1 MKQKIL
7 WLITAAII
15 ATVIFLSCRKEFSCE
30 ECLEANKPP
39 VAIAGPDQVITL
51 PTNSILLNGSASNDP
66 DGIIH
71 KWHWEKIQG
80 SSYFTIHAPVD
91 STTLIKDLVAGTYQ
105 FQLTV
110 TDNAGLSAKDT
121 VLVMV
126 KAAVQSPINHPPV
139 ANAGAD
145 TSIYLPANIAQLNGS
160 KSADPDNNIATYHW
174 VKIAGPASAN
184 ISNSNAMLTQVT
196 NLVQGTYQFQ
206 LTVTDSAGLFSKDTV
221 EVMIPAIITPPQAC
235 TDCKIVFVSA
245 RDGNAEIY
253 SCNADGSNIRRLTN
267 DAGIDEEP
275 AWSPDGTKIAFIS
288 NRTGYFSIYIMNA
301 DGSNPVR
308 KTSGE
313 NFPEAPSWSPDGTKI
328 LYSTLSNGSAN
339 LHVIDV
345 TGGSSSLLFSAP
357 GYESQAAWSPNGTK
371 IALVSDW
378 FAYDIVYDIFTINAN
393 GTGFIALTGNIF
405 DHVDYLH
412 PSWSPNGTK
421 LAVAISQTIGID
433 QYNTQVGIINTNA
446 GGITALAANAAAFTT
461 TSWSGDGT
469 RIAYTS
475 KSGSGRDVSWVS
487 ADGSAQ
493 GTIVTNGWNADWQH

>member
-1 MKQKIL
+1 MKQKFL

-71 KWHWEKIQG
+71 KWRWEKIEG
-80 SSYFTIHAPVD
+80 PFYFAIHAPVD

-126 KAAVQSPINHPPV
+126 KLAVQSPINHPPV

-145 TSIYLPANIAQLNGS
+145 TTIYSPANIAQLNGS
-160 KSADPDNNIATYHW
+160 KSADPDHNIATFHW
-174 VKIAGPASAN
+174 VKIAGPVSAN

-221 EVMIPAIITPPQAC
+221 EVTIPATITPPQAC
-235 TDCKIVFVSA
+235 TNCKIVFVSA
-245 RDGNAEIY
+245 RDGNEEIY
-253 SCNADGSNIRRLTN
+253 TCNADGSNIRRLTY
-267 DAGIDEEP
+267 DAGIDREP

-288 NRTGYFSIYIMNA
+288 NRTGSSALYVMNA
-301 DGSNPVR
+301 DGSNPVQ
-308 KTSGE
+308 KTFVESY
-313 NFPEAPSWSPDGTKI
+313 PEAPTWSPDGTKI

-339 LHVIDV
+339 LHVTDV

-357 GYESQAAWSPNGTK
+357 GYDSHAAWSPNGTK

-393 GTGFIALTGNIF
+393 GTGFTALTGNIF

-412 PSWSPNGTK
+412 PSWSPNGAK
-421 LAVAISQTIGID
+421 LAITISQTIGID
-433 QYNTQVGIINTNA
+433 QYNTKVAVINPDGSGTTV
-446 GGITALAANAAAFTT
+446 IVPNAAAWTT
-461 TSWSGDGT
+461 TSWSGDGN

-475 KSGSGRDVSWVS
+475 VSGDISWVS
-487 ADGSAQ
+487 ADGSAR
-493 GTIVTNGWNADWQH
+493 GIIVTNGWQADWQH